1 MFGKLRKLIQVF
13 KRVSK
18 RLRTQEKT
26 TDFHFC
32 DSGKECE
39 VVSRSVG
46 ECSSRAPFGD
56 MAFEEEDP
64 QVPTRNSASRN
75 ASPEVNL
82 SLHERTNAAEAGGSV
97 EERGVSAVEIKEP
110 LDLPNFLSDP
120 DTTPIEEPQPPTH
133 FLVFFNHDRS
143 IRQVIES
150 VYPTIAPGVESCP
163 SVPKVKDEEAPKALV
178 ANEGGPEGAEVNHRP
193 EKADE
198 TDIPGSASAVENLFF
213 GEDDATVELP
223 PVTTSFPSSPDS
235 IGDSITSLSATTI
248 AFVQPPTS
256 TSFLL
261 YSSYTPDPARTAK
274 ELEIWFSSRPSSS
287 KRAGRPPL
295 SAAHLRT
302 MKETWEREREE
313 EAANVWAKRT
323 APATTESIP
332 GSEAFD
338 GDDGCETVLR
348 DIPPH
353 MIPVPRTKLGLAPTP
368 AGQEYPIPTSF
379 AAPHIDW
386 LPSQMVVPLD
396 DGGTFWGI
404 ESRVR
409 RRLSL

>member
-1 MFGKLRKLIQVF
+1 
-13 KRVSK
+13 
-18 RLRTQEKT
+18 
-26 TDFHFC
+26 
-32 DSGKECE
+32 
-39 VVSRSVG
+39 
-46 ECSSRAPFGD
+46 
-56 MAFEEEDP
+56 MAFEEESP
-64 QVPTRNSASRN
+64 QVPTMLPASSDGNSST
-75 ASPEVNL
+75 ASPEVDP
-82 SLHERTNAAEAGGSV
+82 SLHEPTNSV
-97 EERGVSAVEIKEP
+97 EAEGSAEEVSALEIKEP
-110 LDLPNFLSDP
+110 LDLPIFFGDP
-120 DTTPIEEPQPPTH
+120 DNNTTPIEEPQPPTH

-150 VYPTIAPGVESCP
+150 MYPTVAPGVESCP

-178 ANEGGPEGAEVNHRP
+178 ANEGEPEGPEENYRP
-193 EKADE
+193 EEDDE

-213 GEDDATVELP
+213 GEEDGTVELP
-223 PVTTSFPSSPDS
+223 PVTTSFPSFPDY
-235 IGDSITSLSATTI
+235 IRDSITSLSATTTTF
-248 AFVQPPTS
+248 AQPPTS

-274 ELEIWFSSRPSSS
+274 ELEIWLSSRPSSS

-302 MKETWEREREE
+302 IKETWEREREE
-313 EAANVWAKRT
+313 EAAKVWAKRT

-338 GDDGCETVLR
+338 GDDGCEPVLR

-353 MIPVPRTKLGLAPTP
+353 MIPVPRTELGLPPTP
-368 AGQEYPIPTSF
+368 AGPAYPVPTSF

-386 LPSQMVVPLD
+386 RPSQMVVPLD